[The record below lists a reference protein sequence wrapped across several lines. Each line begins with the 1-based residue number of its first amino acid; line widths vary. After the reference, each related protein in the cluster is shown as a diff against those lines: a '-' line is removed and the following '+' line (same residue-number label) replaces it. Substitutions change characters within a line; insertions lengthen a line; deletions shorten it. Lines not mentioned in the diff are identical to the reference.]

1 MPLRKKHVR
10 WILAGL
16 LMAAVLAPLT
26 ALVLYGFR
34 MSGDAMG
41 RDLAAQLESRLRAS
55 AQVTGVRPTGPF
67 SATADRV
74 ELTWTAAG
82 GRLVLVLE
90 DLKAEHSVYGWAVRA
105 ARGRLTLDGP
115 SPVETLAALNQ
126 RLLQPP
132 ASADLASLAIERL
145 QMRLDTGG
153 RILRT
158 DVKAVARPSM
168 TVYTVSLYRPRGG
181 KASAHDAADESA
193 GRAMATLRL
202 DAASAQGLLD
212 SLRVDAKGLPL
223 GRSPPMSSAANK
235 GDVDIAATLD
245 LAADWSRPACT
256 ARATFHELDLAA
268 WTKNAPGGPLTG
280 AAALTLAYDRKARG
294 PEELRVDLES
304 SGGSVTPAFL
314 GWAETLPASL
324 RAGKP
329 AGPAAMEFDRLAV
342 RCRIVGNR
350 GWFEGPTDPA
360 GGVPLATSRL
370 LGIDLPLLRAPSHPF
385 DAREVWPPLA
395 KALGLED
402 EPEGSAGKK

>member
-16 LMAAVLAPLT
+16 LMAAVLVPLA

-55 AQVTGVRPTGPF
+55 AQVEGVRPTGP
-67 SATADRV
+67 STAVADEV
-74 ELTWTAAG
+74 TLTWKAGG
-82 GRLVLVLE
+82 GRLVLRLSG
-90 DLKAEHSVYGWAVRA
+90 LKAESNVYGWYVRA
-105 ARGRLTLDGP
+105 ARGRLTLEGP
-115 SPVETLAALNQ
+115 SPMETLAALNQ
-126 RLLQPP
+126 RLIQPEG
-132 ASADLASLAIERL
+132 STRLVSLVVERL
-145 QMRLDTGG
+145 DVRLNAGG

-158 DVKAVARPSM
+158 EVLALALSRATAYDVTAYRPDAIKGPSRKLTASPLVSLRLNPASERGLFEYVKA
-168 TVYTVSLYRPRGG
+168 
-181 KASAHDAADESA
+181 DF
-193 GRAMATLRL
+193 
-202 DAASAQGLLD
+202 
-212 SLRVDAKGLPL
+212 KGLPL
-223 GRSPPMSSAANK
+223 GRPAKEAAGVPAADFVAGKIDLDADYSAAASPASDAK
-235 GDVDIAATLD
+235 ARAVFHDLD
-245 LAADWSRPACT
+245 LAM
-256 ARATFHELDLAA
+256 

-350 GWFEGPTDPA
+350 GWFEGPADPA

-395 KALGLED
+395 KALGLEG